1 MGGVVIV
8 PVRRFVRF
16 IVSLGF
22 ILVAAI
28 LAGCAALNAKQVTL
42 EDRLDM
48 FPAGPYPVQDT
59 VTIRWN
65 DYQVPFVEAQND
77 DDLAFALG
85 MVHFHLRGG
94 QMTLLHRIAH
104 GRLSESAGPF
114 TAAIDHAI
122 RIIDFAYAS
131 EDVVAGLPS
140 ETKSWVENY
149 VRGLNYYQ
157 DNMKRRPPEFGLL
170 NLRKETWR
178 MEDVITIGRIASTD
192 VNWLTLLGLMGER
205 VKPEWDETFASVLEA
220 GADPVTSFR
229 GTKQQALLSDFLG
242 GMSRSGSNSWAVSPE
257 RSATGSALIAS
268 DPHLGLVLPNLWI
281 LAGMKSPSY
290 HAVGF
295 QIPGVPIVGV
305 GRNPDMAWGG
315 TNLRAA
321 VSDLYN
327 VADADDPQIT
337 ETESVI
343 KTRFW
348 FNRKVTLRRSAYG
361 PILSDSD
368 FLAERP
374 GEEIAIKWIGHEPRD
389 QVTAL
394 LAAARASTP
403 EEFREAFK
411 TFAVSAQN
419 MVFADK
425 NGNIGQIIA
434 TTLPVRQYDTLDDI
448 VLDPDNPKNE
458 WQGYVNAT
466 DLPWALNPPEG
477 FIASA
482 NNRPA
487 ETPVPLGFFFG
498 GDDRVRRLQEV
509 LASNDNVTMA
519 DLTAL
524 QLDTKSP
531 DAEAMKNVFIEELA
545 GVDGLDGASDFIADL
560 KSWDGDYRVDSRG
573 ALAFETLL
581 YHLVPAVYGF
591 EDAADVSPLRLQW
604 HYKTKMLIKRLR
616 ALETARRADVLRA
629 SVIAAADDASN
640 FETWGDM
647 HTLKVGHLLNNVPVI
662 GGRYVIEEFGVG
674 GSRETPM
681 KTAHN
686 LVNDKHSASYGS
698 QARHISDMSD
708 MDENYFLLFGGE
720 DGWIGSE
727 NFADMMPLW
736 KKGEYVRMPLRLET
750 VSKEFEHILTLSPQ

>member
-1 MGGVVIV
+1 MIA
-8 PVRRFVRF
+8 PVRRLFRF
-16 IVSLGF
+16 FVSLGF
-22 ILVAAI
+22 VFIAANV
-28 LAGCAALNAKQVTL
+28 AGCAALNAKQVTL
-42 EDRLDM
+42 EDRLEM
-48 FPAGPYPVQDT
+48 FPSGPYPVQDA
-59 VTIRWN
+59 VSIRWN
-65 DYQVPFVEAQND
+65 DFQVPFVEAQND
-77 DDLAFALG
+77 EDLAFALG

-94 QMTLLHRIAH
+94 QMTLLKRIAN

-114 TAAIDHAI
+114 TAEIDHAI
-122 RIIDFAYAS
+122 RIIGFGYAS
-131 EDVVAGLPS
+131 EKVVANLPA
-140 ETKSWVENY
+140 ETKSWLENY

-170 NLRKETWR
+170 NLRKEPWQ

-205 VKPEWDETFASVLEA
+205 VKPEWKQTFARVLEA

-229 GTKQQALLSDFLG
+229 GTRQQAMLTDFLA

-305 GRNPDMAWGG
+305 GRNPHMAWGG

-321 VSDLYN
+321 VSDLYDITK
-327 VADADDPQIT
+327 AKDPQIV

-343 KTRFW
+343 KNRFW
-348 FNRKVTLRRSAYG
+348 FNRTVTLRRSAYG
-361 PILSDSD
+361 PILSDSN
-368 FLAERP
+368 FLAKRD

-394 LAAARASTP
+394 LAAARATTP
-403 EEFREAFK
+403 EEFRDAFK

-434 TTLPVRQYDTLDDI
+434 TTLPVRQYEELDDI
-448 VLDPDNPKNE
+448 VLDPSDPKNE
-458 WQGYVNAT
+458 WQGYVDAT
-466 DLPWALNPPEG
+466 NLPWALNPKEG

-509 LASNDNVTMA
+509 LAANDKVTME

-531 DAEAMKNVFIEELA
+531 DAALLNDALVAELSELPDVA
-545 GVDGLDGASDFIADL
+545 DQKPFIADL
-560 KSWDGDYRVDSRG
+560 ADWDGDYKVDSRG
-573 ALAFETLL
+573 ALVFELLL
-581 YHLVPAVYGF
+581 YHLVPAVYGY
-591 EDAADVSPLRLQW
+591 EDAASVPPLRQQW
-604 HYKTKMLIKRLR
+604 HYKAKLLQKDITDLD
-616 ALETARRADVLRA
+616 ETERTQILTN
-629 SVIAAADDASN
+629 SLKAAASDAEN
-640 FETWGDM
+640 FDVWGDI

-662 GGRYVIEEFGVG
+662 GGRYVIEEFSVG

-681 KTAHN
+681 KTAHS

-720 DGWIGSE
+720 DGWLGSE

-736 KKGEYVRMPLRLET
+736 RNGEYVRMPLRTET
-750 VSKEFEHILTLSPQ
+750 VAQEFPHVVTLNPQ

>member
-1 MGGVVIV
+1 MITS
-8 PVRRFVRF
+8 VRRFVRF
-16 IVSLGF
+16 VLSIGTVTVMTS
-22 ILVAAI
+22 
-28 LAGCAALNAKQVTL
+28 LAGCAALSAKQVTI
-42 EDRLDM
+42 EDRLEM
-48 FPAGPYPVQDT
+48 FPGGTFPVDEP

-65 DYQVPFVEAQND
+65 DHQVPFVEAQND

-85 MVHFHLRGG
+85 LAHFHLRGG
-94 QMTLLHRIAH
+94 QMTLLKRIAH

-114 TAAIDHAI
+114 TTEIDHAL

-131 EDVVAGLPS
+131 EDVVKNLPPD
-140 ETKSWVENY
+140 TKSWVANY

-157 DNMKRRPPEFGLL
+157 DNMKKRPPEFGLL
-170 NLRKETWR
+170 NLRKEPWR

-205 VKPEWDETFASVLEA
+205 VKPEWEKTLANALEA
-220 GADPVTSFR
+220 GADPVTSFS
-229 GTKQQALLSDFLG
+229 GTRQRALLTDILA

-257 RSATGSALIAS
+257 KSATGSALIAS

-281 LAGMKSPSY
+281 LAGMKSPNY

-295 QIPGVPIVGV
+295 MIPGVPIVGV

-321 VSDLYN
+321 VSDLYD
-327 VADADDPQIT
+327 VARADNAQIV
-337 ETESVI
+337 ESESVI
-343 KTRFW
+343 KTRLW
-348 FNRKVTLRRSAYG
+348 FNKTVTLRRSAYG

-368 FLAERP
+368 FLAKRP

-403 EEFREAFK
+403 QEFREAFK

-434 TTLPVRQYDTLDDI
+434 TTLPVRQYDSLDDI
-448 VLDPDNPKNE
+448 VLDPSDPKNE

-487 ETPVPLGFFFG
+487 ITPVPLGFFFG
-498 GDDRVRRLQEV
+498 GDDRVRRLQDV
-509 LASNDNVTMA
+509 LASKDKITMA

-531 DAEAMKNVFIEELA
+531 DAAAMNAVFVEEISRLE
-545 GVDGLDGASDFIADL
+545 GLEDQQTFIDDL
-560 KSWDGDYRVDSRG
+560 KKWDGDYQADSRG
-573 ALAFETLL
+573 PVVFETLL
-581 YHLVPAVYGF
+581 YHLTPAVYGV
-591 EDAADVSPLRLQW
+591 ETAEEVPALQLQW
-604 HYKTKMLIKRLR
+604 HYLAKFLVKDMK
-616 ALETARRADVLRA
+616 ALEPETRRSMLRA
-629 SVIAAADDASN
+629 SVIAAAKDASN
-640 FETWGDM
+640 FENWGDM
-647 HTLKVGHLLNNVPVI
+647 HQLKVGHLLSNAPVI
-662 GGRYVIEEFGVG
+662 GGRYVIEEFGVS

-686 LVNDKHSASYGS
+686 LVNEKHSASYGS

-736 KKGEYVRMPLRLET
+736 REGNYVRMPLRPET
-750 VSKEFEHILTLSPQ
+750 VAKEFKHVLTLSPQ

>member
-1 MGGVVIV
+1 MII
-8 PVRRFVRF
+8 PVRRIVRLLF
-16 IVSLGF
+16 SVSFLIV
-22 ILVAAI
+22 VTN

-42 EDRLDM
+42 EQRLDM
-48 FPAGPYPVQDT
+48 FPKGPYPVKEA

-65 DYQVPFVEAQND
+65 DHQVPFVEASND
-77 DDLAFALG
+77 NDLAFALG
-85 MVHFHLRGG
+85 LVHFHLRGG

-114 TAAIDHAI
+114 TAEIDHAI
-122 RIIDFAYAS
+122 RIIDFGYAS
-131 EDVVAGLPS
+131 ESVVEQMPDD
-140 ETKSWVENY
+140 TKAWLENY

-157 DNMKRRPPEFGLL
+157 DNMKKRPPEFGLL
-170 NLRKETWR
+170 NLRKEEWR
-178 MEDVITIGRIASTD
+178 VEDVITIGRIASTD

-205 VKPEWDETFASVLEA
+205 VKPEWEQTFANVLEA

-229 GTKQQALLSDFLG
+229 GTPKQALLSDFLA

-257 RSATGSALIAS
+257 RSATGSALIAN

-295 QIPGVPIVGV
+295 MIPGVPIVGV

-321 VSDLYN
+321 VSDLYD
-327 VADADDPQIT
+327 VSRADDPQIV

-343 KTRFW
+343 KNRLW
-348 FNRKVTLRRSAYG
+348 FNRTVTLRRSAYG
-361 PILSDSD
+361 PILSDSQ
-368 FLAERP
+368 FLAKRP

-411 TFAVSAQN
+411 SFAVSAQN

-434 TTLPVRQYDTLDDI
+434 TTLPVRQYDTLEDI
-448 VLDPDNPKNE
+448 VLDPDDPTYE
-458 WQGYVNAT
+458 WQGYVDAT

-509 LASNDNVTMA
+509 LAANDKVSMA

-531 DAEAMKNVFIEELA
+531 DAEAMKEALVTQIEPLA
-545 GVDGLDGASDFIADL
+545 GLEEASGFVSDL
-560 KSWDGDYRVDSRG
+560 KGWDGDYRADSRG
-573 ALAFETLL
+573 ALAFELLL
-581 YHLVPAVYGF
+581 YHLVPSVYGF
-591 EDAADVSPLRLQW
+591 EDASDVPPLRLQW
-604 HYKTKMLIKRLR
+604 HYKTKLFLKDLA
-616 ALETARRADVLRA
+616 AL
-629 SVIAAADDASN
+629 DDAARESLLV
-640 FETWGDM
+640 ESTMSAAEDAEKYEIWGDI
-647 HTLKVGHLLNNVPVI
+647 HTLKVGHLLSNVPVI
-662 GGRYVIEEFGVG
+662 GGRYVIEEYGVG

-681 KTAHN
+681 KTAHD
-686 LVNDKHSASYGS
+686 LVNEKHSASYGS
-698 QARHISDMSD
+698 QARHLSDMSD

-736 KKGEYVRMPLRLET
+736 RKGDYVRMPLRLET
-750 VSKEFEHILTLSPQ
+750 VAKEFGHVLTLSPQ

>member
-1 MGGVVIV
+1 MVTN
-8 PVRRFVRF
+8 
-16 IVSLGF
+16 
-22 ILVAAI
+22 
-28 LAGCAALNAKQVTL
+28 LAGCAALSAKQVSL
-42 EDRLDM
+42 EERLGM
-48 FPAGPYPVQDT
+48 FPTGALPVKET

-65 DYQVPFVEAQND
+65 DHQVPFVEAQND
-77 DDLAFALG
+77 EDLAFALG
-85 MVHFHLRGG
+85 LVHFHLRGG
-94 QMTLLHRIAH
+94 QMSLLKRIAM

-114 TAAIDHAI
+114 TAEIDHAI
-122 RIIDFAYAS
+122 RILDFGYAS
-131 EDVVAGLPS
+131 KKVVANMPP
-140 ETKSWVENY
+140 ETKSWLENY

-157 DNMKRRPPEFGLL
+157 DNMRKRPPEFGLL
-170 NLRKETWR
+170 GLRKEPWQI
-178 MEDVITIGRIASTD
+178 EDVVTIGRIASTD

-205 VKPEWDETFASVLEA
+205 VKPEWEQTFANVLEA

-229 GTKQQALLSDFLG
+229 GTRKQALLTDFLA

-257 RSATGSALIAS
+257 RSATGSALIAN

-290 HAVGF
+290 HTVGF
-295 QIPGVPIVGV
+295 MIPGVPIVGV
-305 GRNPDMAWGG
+305 GRNPDIAWGG

-321 VSDLYN
+321 VSDLYD
-327 VADADDPQIT
+327 VSRADNPQIV
-337 ETESVI
+337 ETESRI

-348 FNRKVTLRRSAYG
+348 FDRTVTLRRSAYG
-361 PILSDSD
+361 PILSDSN
-368 FLAERP
+368 FLASRP

-394 LAAARASTP
+394 LAAARAKTP
-403 EEFREAFK
+403 QEFREAFK

-425 NGNIGQIIA
+425 DGNIGQIIA
-434 TTLPVRQYDTLDDI
+434 TTLPVRQYEELDDI
-448 VLDPDNPKNE
+448 VLDPSDPRNE
-458 WQGYVNAT
+458 WQGYVDAT

-509 LASNDNVTMA
+509 LAANDKVTMA
-519 DLTAL
+519 DMTAL

-531 DAEAMKNVFIEELA
+531 DAEAMTKFFVREIA
-545 GVDGLDGASDFIADL
+545 ALDEFEGADRFVEDL
-560 KSWDGDYRVDSRG
+560 TAWDGDYRVDSRG
-573 ALAFETLL
+573 ALAFELLL
-581 YHLVPAVYGF
+581 YHVVPAAYGF
-591 EDAADVSPLRLQW
+591 EDPSDVPPLRLQW
-604 HYKTKMLIKRLR
+604 HYKTKIL
-616 ALETARRADVLRA
+616 ANTLEEMDDAARADLIRSSVLT
-629 SVIAAADDASN
+629 AAKDAEK
-640 FETWGDM
+640 FDAWGDI
-647 HTLKVGHLLNNVPVI
+647 HQLRVGHLLNNVPVI
-662 GGRYVIEEFGVG
+662 GGRFLIEEFGVG

-681 KTAHN
+681 KTAHD

-698 QARHISDMSD
+698 QARHLSDMSD

-736 KKGEYVRMPLRLET
+736 KEGEYVRMPLRMET
-750 VSKEFEHILTLSPQ
+750 VAKEFKHVLTLSPE